1 MQNADAFRSPTRT
14 ILLLLEVTEMDD
26 RPLPVGM
33 FTACAVAQR
42 VIDLTGQNPVE
53 VDIMNDR
60 NAVVQM
66 EPKNLVVHVAQAL
79 HNAQIWDGQTVEIT
93 CLLSSRQSVI
103 NVVHERDHTR
113 QRMQRLEAE
122 ARRFQQEQQENR
134 EQLVELLQKF
144 GAEVKKVEE
153 LHHRVEQTEVIPKGI
168 PLTPAKGEIENAK
181 EKITNTSVKMEST
194 TTMSSTTET
203 GETKIAKPPQV
214 CTFSGQDPVP
224 KEEGNYDQWEF
235 QVRGAI
241 ATHTE
246 NSVRAA
252 IVNSLRGPARDLVGF
267 VGFDAPLERILAE
280 VTNRFGK
287 RYTSDKLQQEFY
299 TLSQEKGEKIGA
311 FAGRLELTYRRLH
324 DHLPE
329 RFDER
334 QLKDRLFYGVSQSLR
349 DSSWYLYKDPM
360 VTYQAL
366 LKALE
371 ETESEYIEGKA
382 SI

>member
-1 MQNADAFRSPTRT
+1 M
-14 ILLLLEVTEMDD
+14 
-26 RPLPVGM
+26 
-33 FTACAVAQR
+33 
-42 VIDLTGQNPVE
+42 
-53 VDIMNDR
+53 
-60 NAVVQM
+60 
-66 EPKNLVVHVAQAL
+66 
-79 HNAQIWDGQTVEIT
+79 
-93 CLLSSRQSVI
+93 
-103 NVVHERDHTR
+103 
-113 QRMQRLEAE
+113 
-122 ARRFQQEQQENR
+122 
-134 EQLVELLQKF
+134 VELLQKF
-144 GAEVKKVEE
+144 GAKAKKVEK
-153 LHHRVEQTEVIPKGI
+153 LNHRVEQTEVIPKRI

-181 EKITNTSVKMEST
+181 EKITNTPVKMEST

-267 VGFDAPLERILAE
+267 VGFDAPFEKILAE

-287 RYTSDKLQQEFY
+287 RYTSDKLQQELY

-311 FAGRLELTYRRLH
+311 FSGRLELTYRRLH
-324 DHLPE
+324 DCLPE
-329 RFDER
+329 QFDEC
-334 QLKDRLFYGVSQSLR
+334 QLKDHLFYGVSQSLR
-349 DSSWYLYKDPM
+349 DSSWYLYKDPT

-371 ETESEYIEGKA
+371 ETESEYVEEKA
-382 SI
+382 SIQAKAAAVMDENSIAELKDKIKVLMMVVKSGNVVNTRTKPRDHRNQSLETGIYRKMGRSLQTAR